1 MGRELDGNNLAT
13 EKFTDCKEISR
24 IGLFLRFWDTCCG
37 KGNRIRTAVGRLRHS
52 FSDGAQLKLAQ
63 MKSPTPRSPI
73 AIGIRIKG
81 FGDGA
86 RIKSGFLLDK
96 AHELSSCGSF
106 S

>member
-52 FSDGAQLKLAQ
+52 FSDGAQLKLTQ
-63 MKSPTPRSPI
+63 MKSTTPRSPI
-73 AIGIRIKG
+73 AIGIRSRASVTGHGLKRIS
-81 FGDGA
+81 FGQGA
-86 RIKSGFLLDK
+86 
-96 AHELSSCGSF
+96 
-106 S
+106 